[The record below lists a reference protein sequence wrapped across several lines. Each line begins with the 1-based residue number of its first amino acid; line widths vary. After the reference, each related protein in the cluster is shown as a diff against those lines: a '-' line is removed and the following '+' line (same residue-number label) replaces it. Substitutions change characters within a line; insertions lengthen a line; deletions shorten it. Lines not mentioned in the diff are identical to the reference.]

1 MSLAPVSNASLLGL
15 PCLQRRP
22 TRRRSASGPE
32 PALRLAD
39 QEHRQV
45 FGKANQGKLYMAL
58 VPSPQWLDTGDN
70 AWQLAAATFVGL
82 QSIPGLAVLY
92 GGIVKKKWAI
102 NSAFMAIYAFA
113 SVLVVWVLFD
123 YNMAFGEQWFPFLG
137 KPGLAT
143 SALFTTG
150 QATIPAASGGMPPL
164 AFPMAT
170 LIFFQFVFAAI
181 TVIILGGSV
190 LGRMNFTAWMIFCPI
205 WMTLVYTVGA
215 FSLWGGGWL
224 AQLGV
229 ADFSGGYVIHLAAG
243 TSGFVAAAVIGPRLQ
258 QDRDHFPPN
267 SLLVTLIGAGILW
280 LGWNG
285 FNGGDP
291 YFANADAGAAVLN
304 TNTATAVALL
314 VWTLMDKM
322 AYGRPSIIGAVNGM
336 IAGLVAITPAA
347 GFVNGWGAII
357 IGIVAGIIPWWSMNK
372 FQRTRL
378 MMRVDDTLSV
388 FSTHGVAGLTGGLLV
403 GILAN
408 PAMLQYIGT
417 DKEAPGVSITGLL
430 YGNAGQLLLQL
441 EGAAFI
447 IVYNVIATYIIL
459 KVISL
464 IVPLR
469 MDEATLKVGDDA
481 VHGET
486 AYAIGVEGE

>member
-1 MSLAPVSNASLLGL
+1 MVPMDLVAS
-15 PCLQRRP
+15 P
-22 TRRRSASGPE
+22 
-32 PALRLAD
+32 
-39 QEHRQV
+39 
-45 FGKANQGKLYMAL
+45 K
-58 VPSPQWLDTGDN
+58 WLDTGDN

-82 QSIPGLAVLY
+82 QSIPGLTVLY

-102 NSAFMAIYAFA
+102 NSAFMSMYAFA

-123 YNMAFGEQWFPFLG
+123 YNMAFGPQWFPFLG
-137 KPGLAT
+137 KPLLAL
-143 SALFTTG
+143 SADFTTG
-150 QATIPAASGGMPPL
+150 QATIPAAASGMPAL

-170 LIFFQFVFAAI
+170 LMFFQFVFAAI
-181 TVIILGGSV
+181 TVIILAGSV
-190 LGRMNFTAWMIFCPI
+190 LGRMNFTAWMIFCPV

-224 AQLGV
+224 AGLGV

-243 TSGFVAAAVIGPRLQ
+243 VSGFTAAAIVGPRLQ
-258 QDRDHFPPN
+258 ADRDHFPPN
-267 SLLVTLIGAGILW
+267 SLLVTLVGAGILW

-291 YFANADAGAAVLN
+291 YFANADAGAAVMN

-322 AYGRPSIIGAVNGM
+322 AYGKPSVLGAVNGM
-336 IAGLVAITPAA
+336 IAGLVAITPSA
-347 GFVNGWGAII
+347 GYVNGLGAII
-357 IGIVAGIIPWWSMNK
+357 VGICAGIIPWLAMNK
-372 FQRTRL
+372 FQKL
-378 MMRVDDTLSV
+378 AFMQKVDDTLGV

-403 GILAN
+403 GLLAD
-408 PAMLQYIGT
+408 PGMLQYIGT
-417 DKEAPGVSITGLL
+417 GTNAPGVNVTGMF
-430 YGNAGQLLLQL
+430 YGDNGHQLLMQVY
-441 EGAAFI
+441 GAAFI
-447 IVYNVIATYIIL
+447 IVYNAIATFIIL
-459 KVISL
+459 KVIGL

-486 AYAIGVEGE
+486 AYAIGAEGE

>member
-1 MSLAPVSNASLLGL
+1 
-15 PCLQRRP
+15 
-22 TRRRSASGPE
+22 
-32 PALRLAD
+32 
-39 QEHRQV
+39 
-45 FGKANQGKLYMAL
+45 MAL
-58 VPSPQWLDTGDN
+58 MELVASPKWLDTGDN

-82 QSIPGLAVLY
+82 QSIPGLTVLY

-102 NSAFMAIYAFA
+102 NSAFMSIYAFA

-123 YNMAFGEQWFPFLG
+123 YNMAFGPQWFPFLG
-137 KPGLAT
+137 KPSLAL
-143 SALFTTG
+143 SAVFTTG
-150 QATIPAASGGMPPL
+150 QATIPAAAAGMPPM

-170 LIFFQFVFAAI
+170 LMFFQFVFAAI
-181 TVIILGGSV
+181 TVIILAGSL
-190 LGRMNFTAWMIFCPI
+190 LGRMNFTAWMIFCPV

-224 AQLGV
+224 AGMGV

-243 TSGFVAAAVIGPRLQ
+243 VSGFTAAAVIGPRLQ
-258 QDRDHFPPN
+258 ADRDHFPPN

-291 YFANADAGAAVLN
+291 YFANADAGAAVMN

-322 AYGRPSIIGAVNGM
+322 AYGKPSVLGAVNGM
-336 IAGLVAITPAA
+336 IAGLVAITPSA
-347 GFVNGWGAII
+347 GYVDGLGAII
-357 IGIVAGIIPWWSMNK
+357 VGIAAGIIPWLSMNK
-372 FQRTRL
+372 FQKLGFMTK
-378 MMRVDDTLSV
+378 VDDTLSV

-403 GILAN
+403 GLLAN

-417 DKEAPGVSITGLL
+417 DKDAPGINVTGWF
-430 YGNAGQLLLQL
+430 YGNPHQLVLQVY
-441 EGAAFI
+441 GAAFI
-447 IVYNVIATYIIL
+447 IVYNVIATFIIL
-459 KVISL
+459 KVIGL

>member
-1 MSLAPVSNASLLGL
+1 M
-15 PCLQRRP
+15 
-22 TRRRSASGPE
+22 
-32 PALRLAD
+32 
-39 QEHRQV
+39 
-45 FGKANQGKLYMAL
+45 L
-58 VPSPQWLDTGDN
+58 VPSPKWLDSGNN

-92 GGIVKKKWAI
+92 GGYVKHKWAI
-102 NSAFMAIYAFA
+102 NSAFMCFYAFA

-123 YNMAFGEQWFPFLG
+123 YNMAFGQQWFPFLG
-137 KPGLAT
+137 HPAPAT
-143 SALFTTG
+143 SAEFTTG
-150 QATIPAASGGMPPL
+150 QAVIPAAAAGMPEL
-164 AFPMAT
+164 TFPMAT

-181 TVIILGGSV
+181 TVIILAGSV
-190 LGRMNFTAWMIFCPI
+190 LGRMNFAAWVIFCPV

-224 AQLGV
+224 SVLGAQ
-229 ADFSGGYVIHLAAG
+229 DFSGGYVIHLAAG
-243 TSGFVAAAVIGPRLQ
+243 TSGFVAAWVVGPRLQ
-258 QDRDHFPPN
+258 ADRDNFPPN
-267 SLLVTLIGAGILW
+267 SLLITLAGAGVLW

-322 AYGRPSIIGAVNGM
+322 AYGKPSVLGAVNGM
-336 IAGLVAITPAA
+336 IAGLVGITPAA
-347 GFVNGWGAII
+347 GYVDGWGAIA
-357 IGIVAGIIPWWSMNK
+357 IGVVAGIIPWLSMNK
-372 FQRTRL
+372 LQKANF
-378 MMRVDDTLSV
+378 MKKVDDTLSV
-388 FSTHGVAGLTGGLLV
+388 FSTHGVAGLCGGLMT
-403 GILAN
+403 GIMAN
-408 PAMLQYIGT
+408 PDMLQYIGT
-417 DKEAPGVSITGLL
+417 DKEAPGVNVTGWL
-430 YGNAGQLLLQL
+430 YGNAPQLLLQA

-447 IVYNVIATYIIL
+447 IVYNAIATFIIL
-459 KVISL
+459 KVIGF

-486 AYAIGVEGE
+486 AYAIGTEGE

>member
-1 MSLAPVSNASLLGL
+1 M
-15 PCLQRRP
+15 
-22 TRRRSASGPE
+22 
-32 PALRLAD
+32 PAL
-39 QEHRQV
+39 
-45 FGKANQGKLYMAL
+45 
-58 VPSPQWLDTGDN
+58 T
-70 AWQLAAATFVGL
+70 
-82 QSIPGLAVLY
+82 
-92 GGIVKKKWAI
+92 
-102 NSAFMAIYAFA
+102 
-113 SVLVVWVLFD
+113 
-123 YNMAFGEQWFPFLG
+123 
-137 KPGLAT
+137 
-143 SALFTTG
+143 
-150 QATIPAASGGMPPL
+150 
-164 AFPMAT
+164 FPMAS

-181 TVIILGGSV
+181 TVIILAGSV
-190 LGRMNFTAWMIFCPI
+190 LGRMNFTAWMIFCPV

-224 AQLGV
+224 AGMGV

-243 TSGFVAAAVIGPRLQ
+243 TSGFVAAWLVGPRLQ
-258 QDRDHFPPN
+258 ADRDHFPPN
-267 SLLVTLIGAGILW
+267 SLLMTLVGAGILW

-304 TNTATAVALL
+304 TNTCTAVALL

-322 AYGRPSIIGAVNGM
+322 AYGKPSVLGAVNGM

-347 GFVNGWGAII
+347 GYVDGMGAIA
-357 IGIVAGIIPWWSMNK
+357 IGVVAGIIPWLAMNK
-372 FQRTRL
+372 LQKASF
-378 MMRVDDTLSV
+378 MMKVDDTLSV
-388 FSTHGVAGLTGGLLV
+388 LSTHGIAGLTGGLLT

-408 PAMLQYIGT
+408 PDMLMYIGT
-417 DKEAPGVSITGLL
+417 DKEAPGVNVTGLL
-430 YGNAGQLLLQL
+430 YGNPGQLLLQA

-447 IVYNVIATYIIL
+447 IVYNAIATFIIL
-459 KVISL
+459 KVISF